1 MTSAKPLPQVLS
13 FGEALTDLIRS
24 GPQSWT
30 SLCGGAPWN
39 VAAALAALGLPSAFG
54 GAISSCVFGRALWQ
68 ASEAAGLDL
77 RFLQQQPA
85 ERPPLLAVVH
95 ALNPPQY
102 FFIGEG
108 TADLFFTPAALP
120 KGWREA
126 AHWAHFGGISL
137 VREPLAK
144 RLLNLAAELKE
155 QGVRISYDPNF
166 RLLMDS
172 RYDATL
178 ERMSRL
184 ADVIKVSDEDLR
196 GLFRCNQPEVGLAQL
211 RAWNPD
217 ALLMLTRGAEGAEL
231 FHPEGCSRLRPPAVT
246 VLDTVGAGDASM
258 AGLLYS
264 LIAAPDA
271 APERHLRWAV
281 AAAAVACEQAGAC
294 RPTLAQIEA
303 MLGRM
308 N

>member
-1 MTSAKPLPQVLS
+1 MSAARPLPQVLS

-30 SLCGGAPWN
+30 SLCGGSPWN
-39 VAAALAALGLPSAFG
+39 VASALAALGLPSAFG
-54 GAISSCVFGRALWQ
+54 GAISSCVFGQALWQ

-85 ERPPLLAVVH
+85 TRPPLLAIVH
-95 ALNPPQY
+95 ELNPPQY

-108 TADLFFTPAALP
+108 AADLFFEPAALP

-126 AHWAHFGGISL
+126 LRWAHFGGISL
-137 VREPLAK
+137 AREPLAG
-144 RLLNLAAELKE
+144 RLLALAAELKA

-184 ADVIKVSDEDLR
+184 ADVIKVSDEDLQ
-196 GLFRCNQPEVGLAQL
+196 GLFRCSDPQQGLAQL
-211 RAWNPD
+211 REWNPQ
-217 ALLMLTRGAEGAEL
+217 ALLLLTQGAAGARL
-231 FHPEGCSRLRPPAVT
+231 YHPGGDCSARPPPIELV
-246 VLDTVGAGDASM
+246 DSVGAGDASM
-258 AGLLYS
+258 AGLLFS
-264 LIAAPDA
+264 LLTQPAAGPQT
-271 APERHLRWAV
+271 HLRWAMAAG
-281 AAAAVACEQAGAC
+281 AAACEVAGAA
-294 RPTLAQIEA
+294 RPSLARLRALAEP
-303 MLGRM
+303 GS
-308 N
+308 

>member
-24 GPQSWT
+24 GPQSWN

-54 GAISSCVFGRALWQ
+54 GAISSCVFGQALWQ

-77 RFLQQQPA
+77 RFLQQQPP

-95 ALNPPQY
+95 ELSPPQY

-108 TADLFFTPAALP
+108 AADLFFAPAALP

-126 AHWAHFGGISL
+126 ARWAHFGGISL

-144 RLLNLAAELKE
+144 RLLNLAEELKE

-184 ADVIKVSDEDLR
+184 ADVIKVSDEDLC
-196 GLFRCNQPEVGLAQL
+196 GLFRCSQPEVGLAQL
-211 RAWNPD
+211 RAWNPQ

-231 FHPEGCSRLRPPAVT
+231 FHPEGSCRLRPPALKV
-246 VLDTVGAGDASM
+246 VDTVGAGDASM

-264 LIAAPDA
+264 LISAPETE
-271 APERHLRWAV
+271 PERHLRWAV
-281 AAAAVACEQAGAC
+281 AAASAACEQAGAC
-294 RPTLAQIEA
+294 RPGVAQIEA